1 MIMSPE
7 NRTIQNPL
15 NFFRT
20 IAISG
25 AIILLWVIV
34 YLVQAGQAGT
44 PGSQFWGFISIIAL
58 VATIISPLA
67 YGWYSRDPAGAV
79 IIGALPFLLVVG
91 VSRIISGFSQHDLVY
106 PVVYFLLLCLAG
118 GLEGYFAAKRSTG
131 YLVLAMILAGVW
143 TGIFLSGIR

>member
-1 MIMSPE
+1 MTPE
-7 NRTIQNPL
+7 NQITQNPL

-20 IAISG
+20 IAISA

-44 PGSQFWGFISIIAL
+44 PGSQAWGFISIIAL
-58 VATIISPLA
+58 LATIISPLV

-91 VSRIISGFSQHDLVY
+91 VSRIISSLGQHDLIY
-106 PVVYFLLLCLAG
+106 PVVYFLSLSMAG
-118 GLEGYFAAKRSTG
+118 GLGGYFAAKRTTG
-131 YLVLAMILAGVW
+131 YLVIALILAGIWV
-143 TGIFLSGIR
+143 GIFLSGIR